1 MILPVGFIGG
11 KMFQLVSTIIA
22 AVLIAADQMIK
33 NWAAETLIKGE
44 ITVVPNVL
52 YLKYAENTGVA
63 FSMFSDSR
71 WILVGVTSVMLVAVL
86 AFFLSGKVTDKL
98 EQFSLAL
105 ILSGGVGNLIDRVS
119 LGYVID
125 YIDVRCINF
134 AIFNLADICI
144 CVGAFLL
151 CVAVYFSDKEEKAAK
166 EEKKNEFDLID
177 RDLEKIFGEGNAD
190 E

>member
-1 MILPVGFIGG
+1 
-11 KMFQLVSTIIA
+11 MFQLISTVIA
-22 AVLIAADQMIK
+22 VVLIAIDQIVK
-33 NWAAETLIKGE
+33 NWAEEVLTKGE
-44 ITVVPNVL
+44 IAVIEDVL
-52 YLKYAENTGVA
+52 YFKYAENTGVA

-71 WILVGVTSVMLVAVL
+71 WMLIGVTSVMLIVVL

-105 ILSGGVGNLIDRVS
+105 ILAGGVGNLIDRIS

-125 YIDVRCINF
+125 FIDVRIINF
-134 AIFNLADICI
+134 AIFNIADICI

-151 CVAVYFSDKEEKAAK
+151 CVAVYISDKKEASEKNAK
-166 EEKKNEFDLID
+166 TSEFDEID
-177 RDLEKIFGEGNAD
+177 KDLEKIFGGEKNN